1 MMLWA
6 SYLLL
11 MFCYDKNFLGD
22 HHPVTFMVGAF
33 CLVGSILMFWKQLR
47 LSAWGAN
54 LRMAYATVIVFWV
67 PVEILG
73 RLQRVLGGTTRVCC
87 ASTHHPCGLHRLGYL
102 YCCEIA
108 LRRFSKLI
116 EQERLAISGNIV
128 LLFLRSGERNTDSI
142 FVRSE

>member
-33 CLVGSILMFWKQLR
+33 CLVGSILMFWRQLR
-47 LSAWGAN
+47 IPAWGAN
-54 LRMAYATVIVFWV
+54 LRMAYATVIVFWT

-73 RLQRVLGGTTRVCC
+73 RIDFFKEFWVEPQEYAMPLLIILAAFIGLGI
-87 ASTHHPCGLHRLGYL
+87 Y
-102 YCCEIA
+102 
-108 LRRFSKLI
+108 
-116 EQERLAISGNIV
+116 IV
-128 LLFLRSGERNTDSI
+128 VKSRSGAS
-142 FVRSE
+142 RS

>member
-33 CLVGSILMFWKQLR
+33 CLVGSVLMFRKQLR

-73 RLQRVLGGTTRVCC
+73 RIDFFKEFWVEPQEYAVPLLIILVAFIGLGVYIVMKSR
-87 ASTHHPCGLHRLGYL
+87 
-102 YCCEIA
+102 
-108 LRRFSKLI
+108 
-116 EQERLAISGNIV
+116 SGNA
-128 LLFLRSGERNTDSI
+128 RG
-142 FVRSE
+142 